1 MWTLHV
7 PWHVGAFICVTWVI
21 YFPLVSIRV
30 HFCPLVSMCVLIPRT
45 HFYNNLSS
53 FEFRT
58 GKMFFPTQVQIIPL
72 LAFLCSRSILWKF
85 RLSSDDYQQ
94 LHLPRK
100 PRTDLTGFRRFV
112 LAGHKGRWTR
122 EAAGE
127 KKQDCWAQRSLLQ
140 RPGFVELMCLCE
152 MMPEGWLSI
161 CRAAKCP
168 MYFTIWLVTGQARNL
183 LEGCQCGIF
192 SISLIL
198 ANYHKCTRY

>member
-1 MWTLHV
+1 MFECHRFECHRCLETSRIMSYVDSTCSLARWCLYLCHLSHLF
-7 PWHVGAFICVTWVI
+7 PPCVH
-21 YFPLVSIRV
+21 S
-30 HFCPLVSMCVLIPRT
+30 CPLLSMCVLIPHT

-72 LAFLCSRSILWKF
+72 LAFLYSPSILWKF
-85 RLSSDDYQQ
+85 RLSSDHYQQ

-100 PRTDLTGFRRFV
+100 PRTDLTGFRKFV

-127 KKQDCWAQRSLLQ
+127 KKQDCRAQRSLLQ

-152 MMPEGWLSI
+152 MMPEG
-161 CRAAKCP
+161 
-168 MYFTIWLVTGQARNL
+168 
-183 LEGCQCGIF
+183 
-192 SISLIL
+192 
-198 ANYHKCTRY
+198 